1 MIVRV
6 YLLCILFAGAA
17 EVSASTYYVSA
28 SEGND
33 SNNGQSIASPFQ
45 SIEYL
50 NGMTFAGGDSIL
62 FQSGDYWEG
71 MFWIQGTGSEE
82 ERILVG
88 KYGGDERPVL
98 NGFGYQA
105 CLLIYND
112 SFIDIQDLELY
123 NEASHLDAQGV
134 VKKLDG
140 FVGESND
147 WGSGKNVRFGIKVVA
162 DNQSI
167 EGFRFSNVYVHDVF
181 PTPTALEHQHKG
193 YGIKIETQSD
203 LTIDSAHLANDIHF
217 SGLAIART
225 GHYGIWIKS
234 LGLNQNDAFK
244 NQFVT
249 MESCDFDNTGGAGF
263 VPNKSE
269 FVLVENCTFNHSGSS
284 VDPRMWKRG
293 SGMWPFDCRN
303 VVAQH
308 NHFLNAHGPIDSY
321 GAHIDYGNENVVFQY
336 NLSYNNEGGFV
347 EILGDNINCGYRYNI
362 SINDGYRIDPE
373 GVHNGRTYN
382 VSDYCGVNNAGC
394 PSVGSFIYNNTIFIG
409 DTIHP
414 EIRIKPEIGE
424 LHCYNNLLYCTPSG
438 EELPC
443 IVDEENNELSFSHNL
458 YFDANRM
465 NLADAITAN
474 AVFGD
479 PLLMDQD
486 DLGSVNPAGYRIGLG
501 SPAFQTG
508 IFPSD
513 LIAPNSFFDHASNA
527 GYFGGGVGSDAP
539 PSIGVHQPYLG
550 SFYCDEGVLWDPML
564 LKCTACSCEGDFN
577 FDGVVTISDLLVFF
591 SLFGTE

>member
-50 NGMTFAGGDSIL
+50 NGMTFAAGDSIL

-249 MESCDFDNTGGAGF
+249 VESCDFDNTGGAGF

-424 LHCYNNLLYCTPSG
+424 LHCYNNLLHCTPSG
-438 EELPC
+438 KSSSA
-443 IVDEENNELSFSHNL
+443 LSMRKTMSS
-458 YFDANRM
+458 AS
-465 NLADAITAN
+465 AII
-474 AVFGD
+474 FI
-479 PLLMDQD
+479 LM
-486 DLGSVNPAGYRIGLG
+486 PIG
-501 SPAFQTG
+501 
-508 IFPSD
+508 
-513 LIAPNSFFDHASNA
+513 
-527 GYFGGGVGSDAP
+527 
-539 PSIGVHQPYLG
+539 
-550 SFYCDEGVLWDPML
+550 
-564 LKCTACSCEGDFN
+564 
-577 FDGVVTISDLLVFF
+577 
-591 SLFGTE
+591 